1 VQLLGRSRC
10 GSSTVWGRFLLHGTH
25 QRRLDG
31 SSFSEWH
38 RRLHQGMS
46 GGESRERR
54 VVQWGVTR
62 MLLNKDL
69 VMIRPHGAQGWRC
82 DRAATSDTGGIEC
95 AVIGN
100 DGVAHARAH
109 SDRGEGSR
117 WVLGH
122 WLEAQPDFKNFQY
135 SKSYKTCK
143 IEYTALQRSKN
154 IQTWHEAPFE

>member
-1 VQLLGRSRC
+1 
-10 GSSTVWGRFLLHGTH
+10 
-25 QRRLDG
+25 
-31 SSFSEWH
+31 
-38 RRLHQGMS
+38 
-46 GGESRERR
+46 
-54 VVQWGVTR
+54 VQWGETR

-69 VMIRPHGAQGWRC
+69 VMIRPQGAQGWRC

-95 AVIGN
+95 VVIGN
-100 DGVAHARAH
+100 DGVAHARA
-109 SDRGEGSR
+109 
-117 WVLGH
+117 H